1 MTDILRR
8 NFGWLWTAGATT
20 LLLAVGGLLFQVRTI
35 SQNVDELRLHGSPVL
50 KARLD
55 VLESLSLGQQRQ
67 MDVFTL
73 DVKVELREIRRILEE
88 SAKHEKKTP

>member
-1 MTDILRR
+1 MTDVLRR

-35 SQNVDELRLHGSPVL
+35 SQNVDELRLYGSPVL

-88 SAKHEKKTP
+88 SAKREKKTP